1 MISRGGGAVRGMSR
15 GRSKTSLDNHDM
27 RGLVSRS
34 KTSLDTNPMGGG
46 PLDIAKNTPNRF
58 GHVKGPGRKTFP
70 KQYSGEYTNLFPKI
84 NYGRRHVDNPAGESE
99 QSKKIFGDDHQE
111 RRHTRGVKRAPT
123 PCDGL
128 PPLLQNQGGVAQT
141 MPFHRMR
148 HCVKGITEDDYRGDH
163 VVHKHMGHHHLGA
176 PHRHFPPRGSNTL
189 GIHDQMGNGTIG
201 DAPNHGH
208 FRTVKNQGEHSTTE
222 GSHGS
227 NVNGNRSKE
236 FQNTDKLQPLRNLKK
251 FSNAYEKPY
260 ATCPGYRGPSRN
272 PATGAKLDFAMAANG
287 GQFHAKMQTEST
299 FAPPGFGALP
309 VLSAGKPSAEIRIH
323 DRMYQSELRHFPQPV
338 AAQLDAYH
346 PARTGSQMAAFGI
359 S

>member
-1 MISRGGGAVRGMSR
+1 M
-15 GRSKTSLDNHDM
+15 K
-27 RGLVSRS
+27 
-34 KTSLDTNPMGGG
+34 
-46 PLDIAKNTPNRF
+46 
-58 GHVKGPGRKTFP
+58 
-70 KQYSGEYTNLFPKI
+70 
-84 NYGRRHVDNPAGESE
+84 RRHVDNPAGESE

-111 RRHTRGVKRAPT
+111 RVSLLAVTWCSDPPLGLQRHTRGVKRAPT

-251 FSNAYEKPY
+251 CERLPQS
-260 ATCPGYRGPSRN
+260 
-272 PATGAKLDFAMAANG
+272 PAT
-287 GQFHAKMQTEST
+287 
-299 FAPPGFGALP
+299 
-309 VLSAGKPSAEIRIH
+309 
-323 DRMYQSELRHFPQPV
+323 
-338 AAQLDAYH
+338 
-346 PARTGSQMAAFGI
+346 
-359 S
+359 